1 MNDRFRIDSTK
12 ITFHPQRV
20 AQWLE
25 SGDDWEKAKKVAPIY
40 VEITT
45 AAACNHRCN
54 FCSVDAIGYPNI
66 MISRDVLHDRM
77 AEMGEMGVKSVMF
90 AGTGEPLLHKKIN
103 DIVMDARSANLD
115 VAFTTNGV
123 LIHKLDT
130 IAECSWVKISMNAGT
145 RESYAL
151 IHQTSE
157 KDWDSIWRHLPEVI
171 ARKGNCALGLQCV
184 VLPEN
189 HKDMWRLADRARD
202 IGVDYLV
209 LKPYSQ
215 GTFSLVQRQIDYN
228 QMRDLERLPLNF
240 NTDKFQVIYRANAI
254 DQESRPMQYEKCN
267 ATPFMWAYTMANGDL
282 FTCSAHL
289 LDKRFCI
296 GNINTH
302 GFREL
307 WEGEGRR
314 ANWQLMKHEFD
325 IKDCRLNCRMNQT
338 NIHLDR
344 VLNGVPHGNFL

>member
-1 MNDRFRIDSTK
+1 
-12 ITFHPQRV
+12 
-20 AQWLE
+20 
-25 SGDDWEKAKKVAPIY
+25 
-40 VEITT
+40 
-45 AAACNHRCN
+45 
-54 FCSVDAIGYPNI
+54 
-66 MISRDVLHDRM
+66 
-77 AEMGEMGVKSVMF
+77 
-90 AGTGEPLLHKKIN
+90 
-103 DIVMDARSANLD
+103 
-115 VAFTTNGV
+115 
-123 LIHKLDT
+123 
-130 IAECSWVKISMNAGT
+130 
-145 RESYAL
+145 
-151 IHQTSE
+151 
-157 KDWDSIWRHLPEVI
+157 
-171 ARKGNCALGLQCV
+171 QCV

-215 GTFSLVQRQIDYN
+215 ATFSLVQRQIDYN

-302 GFREL
+302 GF
-307 WEGEGRR
+307 
-314 ANWQLMKHEFD
+314 
-325 IKDCRLNCRMNQT
+325 
-338 NIHLDR
+338 
-344 VLNGVPHGNFL
+344 